1 LLFKYDASSISLE
14 MDARS
19 SENVLVSSES
29 MLSVSI
35 SPIEAAILENPD
47 DRVEVLYSSLKEL
60 SLE

>member
-1 LLFKYDASSISLE
+1 LLFKYDANSISLE